1 MMLFTFEVNLSVFY
15 KNLDLYEERLQTQGI
30 FLKLVGSLKK
40 LLFSFIILP
49 LLLFKRV
56 VKNVLTLTW
65 TEIVQTNSM
74 LSFQVV

>member
-1 MMLFTFEVNLSVFY
+1 MLFTFEVNLSVFY
-15 KNLDLYEERLQTQGI
+15 KNLDLYEESLQTRGI

-56 VKNVLTLTW
+56 VKNVLTLSW

>member
-15 KNLDLYEERLQTQGI
+15 KNLDLYEESLQTRGI

-56 VKNVLTLTW
+56 VKNVLTLSW